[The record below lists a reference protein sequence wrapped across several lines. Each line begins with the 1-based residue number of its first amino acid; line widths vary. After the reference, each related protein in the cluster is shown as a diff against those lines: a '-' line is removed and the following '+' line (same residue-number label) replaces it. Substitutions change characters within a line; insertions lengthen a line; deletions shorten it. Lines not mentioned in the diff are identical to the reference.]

1 MSFLKINSKCH
12 NSTVTLAGIHF
23 TWAIQLPQVMIKYY
37 SNVCNMLVQERKSD
51 LFRTY
56 WSKAHYRR
64 TYR

>member
-37 SNVCNMLVQERKSD
+37 SNVFNMLVQERN
-51 LFRTY
+51 
-56 WSKAHYRR
+56 
-64 TYR
+64 